1 MSNSISFRALR
12 SVFAVLLAAGVSLAL
27 AATNASAAA
36 SDCTP
41 FGVAIYQGGDYNSP
55 NPFSDSTGFSV
66 PAASA
71 GVESKVVMNCSGHV
85 GPGTMTVEGAP
96 GSPAI
101 SATNS
106 DFVGGPVSGDDYKA
120 FVLAGDY
127 VEGGTYTVHYVDDA
141 EVAADYALTVT
152 APFAGGGGGG
162 GGGGGVLPTD
172 CFMYSPGGDGI
183 SNERTLL
190 KGMGGGDF
198 FLVWC
203 PSGFGSPSLS
213 TVGAQDRRQ
222 LVVGAAVSHDCGA
235 EFPIPGG
242 ECFRYRASGSYA
254 AGDAFTVRFVQ
265 PAGHVGSEDYELTV
279 AALPDFSLGDDAGP
293 LCQGGETGECYVRPT
308 SVAVE
313 GVSETDRASIASSTF
328 GRMGPNNW
336 IGRALGVSFAGGGI
350 YSVGAAERALGKEV
364 TLTFN
369 VGDYD
374 PAVGVVRG
382 GRHSSSAPWP
392 NKTWHVSR
400 EAGGNILTIKFVPKA
415 TAIRWG
421 CSVDLLALAEC
432 GGPTD
437 YADRYGANVQLGFG
451 DFTTG
456 PFAANREISRGVT
469 VTTTAQDHGPIV
481 QNPVTK
487 ALSIATA
494 GPHFIDSPDP
504 LSWPTGVTEQR
515 ANDAF
520 ITMFIPERLATSPA
534 GFGLPGGESMKNYI
548 EVQRNG
554 STSGLD
560 PQFEYTPGDGGGIYI
575 NVPSFGFSSPTI
587 TWKSKYS
594 APAPSA
600 PIAEP
605 VTPPV
610 AAPIAA
616 PIAAPVTTPAP
627 PAAPAGPRAPKAALS
642 VDSRSD
648 TVRAVIRAEVGVVY
662 SITASPFTSKAA
674 AKKPAKL
681 KKGKCVA
688 NRKKKTVTCALKLSR
703 GRWTVSIT
711 PKKNGVAG
719 TATKKVVRIR

>member
-41 FGVAIYQGGDYNSP
+41 FGVAIYQGGAYNSG
-55 NPFSDSTGFSV
+55 NLYSAGFSV

-71 GVESKVVMNCSGHV
+71 GVESKVVMNCPGHHV
-85 GPGTMTVEGAP
+85 GPGTMTVEGL

-101 SATNS
+101 TATYTS
-106 DFVGGPVSGDDYKA
+106 DFVGAPVSGPEYKA

-127 VEGGTYTVHYVDDA
+127 VADGTYTVRYVDDTGGT
-141 EVAADYALTVT
+141 AAYSLRVT
-152 APFAGGGGGG
+152 APLAGGGGGG
-162 GGGGGVLPTD
+162 PAPSSCQIAT
-172 CFMYSPGGDGI
+172 PGGPGLAR
-183 SNERTLL
+183 NFT
-190 KGMGGGDF
+190 KGQPFGDF
-198 FLVWC
+198 FQVWC
-203 PSGFGSPSLS
+203 PAGVGLPSLTNVS
-213 TVGAQDRRQ
+213 HGQLVIGAPQVFSCPVGAPDGQC
-222 LVVGAAVSHDCGA
+222 L
-235 EFPIPGG
+235 
-242 ECFRYRASGSYA
+242 RYRASGSFA
-254 AGDAFTVRFVQ
+254 AGDVFTVRFEQ
-265 PAGHVGSEDYELTV
+265 PSSIGGREDYVLTV
-279 AALPDFSLGDDAGP
+279 VSAPENLPDIGGVGYP
-293 LCQGGETGECYVRPT
+293 LCQASDSGNCFIRPL
-308 SVAVE
+308 SVAVD
-313 GVSETDRASIASSTF
+313 GVSGPGLESITNATF
-328 GRMGPNNW
+328 GFMSSGDF
-336 IGRALGVSFAGGGI
+336 IGRVLGINFAGGSNFPI
-350 YSVGAAERALGKEV
+350 AAAAQAIDKEV

-469 VTTTAQDHGPIV
+469 VTTTAQDHGAIV

-560 PQFEYTPGDGGGIYI
+560 PQFDYIPGDGGGIYI

-627 PAAPAGPRAPKAALS
+627 PAAPAGPRAPKATLS

-674 AKKPAKL
+674 AKKPAKP